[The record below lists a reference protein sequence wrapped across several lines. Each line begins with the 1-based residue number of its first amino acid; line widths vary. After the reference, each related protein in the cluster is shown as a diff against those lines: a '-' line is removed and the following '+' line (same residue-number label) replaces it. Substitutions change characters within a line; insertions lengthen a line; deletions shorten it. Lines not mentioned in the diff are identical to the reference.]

1 MWCKINQ
8 INFSHLTRLRLSC
21 AFPAP
26 PVVPPELRWLTLGMP
41 CLRVTISTPR
51 RAAWQHLMIPDGKL
65 RLCKSERPVPISDTD
80 INMDVTLICVLAL
93 FIQ

>member
-1 MWCKINQ
+1 M
-8 INFSHLTRLRLSC
+8 
-21 AFPAP
+21 
-26 PVVPPELRWLTLGMP
+26 VPPELKRLARGLPG
-41 CLRVTISTPR
+41 LRVTLSTPQ

-65 RLCKSERPVPISDTD
+65 RLCKSGRPVLISDTD